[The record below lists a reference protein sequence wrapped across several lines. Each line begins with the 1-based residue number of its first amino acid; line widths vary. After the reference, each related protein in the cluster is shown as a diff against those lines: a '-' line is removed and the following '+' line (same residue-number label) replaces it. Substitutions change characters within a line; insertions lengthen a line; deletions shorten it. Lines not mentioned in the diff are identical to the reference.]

1 MLKLIRS
8 LFGDSVEKPTDAR
21 KFEAGDKLYDQCI
34 EIRNFEISNLVSRN
48 NFFMVFQGVLI
59 AGVIQASGSAP
70 PIVQFLGSAIGLSLS
85 IFQFMT
91 ASGAKFWQ
99 EAWEEQLNK
108 AEDSLSDLVTK
119 LEGRDFQR
127 LFTTKVSDTENHVK
141 SRLARESGSCLN
153 GLLVRRFSVSRAP
166 IYAALAFIFFWLLML
181 LFTLDISSMKWILSH
196 ITGFPR
202 CST

>member
-1 MLKLIRS
+1 MLKLIQS
-8 LFGDSVEKPTDAR
+8 LFGDSFDKPTDAR

-48 NFFMVFQGVLI
+48 NFFMVFQGFLI

-70 PIVQFLGSAIGLSLS
+70 PIVQFLGSAVGLLIS

-108 AEDSLSDLVTK
+108 AEDSLSDLATK
-119 LEGRDFQR
+119 LEKRDFQK
-127 LFTTKVSDTENHVK
+127 LFTTKVSDTEENVK
-141 SRLARESGSCLN
+141 NRLARDNGSCLN
-153 GLLVRRFSVSRAP
+153 RILVRRFSVSRAP
-166 IYAALAFIFFWLLML
+166 IYAALAFVFFWMLML

-202 CST
+202 CIT

>member
-8 LFGDSVEKPTDAR
+8 IFGDSFEKPTDAR

-59 AGVIQASGSAP
+59 AGVIQASNDAP
-70 PIVQFLGSAIGLSLS
+70 PIVQFLGSAIGLLLS

-108 AEDSLSDLVTK
+108 AEDSLSELVTK

-127 LFTTKVSDTENHVK
+127 LFTTKVSDTENYVK
-141 SRLARESGSCLN
+141 SRLVRENGSCLN
-153 GLLVRRFSVSRAP
+153 RLLVRRFSVSRAP

-181 LFTLDISSMKWILSH
+181 LFTLNIPSMKWVLSY
-196 ITGFPR
+196 ITGFPG
-202 CST
+202 